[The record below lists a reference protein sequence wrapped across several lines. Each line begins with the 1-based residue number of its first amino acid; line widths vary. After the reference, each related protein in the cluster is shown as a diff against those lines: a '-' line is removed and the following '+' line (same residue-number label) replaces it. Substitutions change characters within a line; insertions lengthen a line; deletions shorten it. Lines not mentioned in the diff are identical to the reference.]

1 MRIYWDTTTSGDT
14 LRWTLD
20 QFKGGKLKSMIE
32 RAGYPSIATAVDE
45 GLVQSL
51 MPRIEA
57 RSFELVAMNN
67 RAKGGMKDQ
76 QKTKAQL
83 IDELEAL
90 RQQVAAL

>member
-1 MRIYWDTTTSGDT
+1 
-14 LRWTLD
+14 
-20 QFKGGKLKSMIE
+20 
-32 RAGYPSIATAVDE
+32 
-45 GLVQSL
+45 
-51 MPRIEA
+51 
-57 RSFELVAMNN
+57 MNN